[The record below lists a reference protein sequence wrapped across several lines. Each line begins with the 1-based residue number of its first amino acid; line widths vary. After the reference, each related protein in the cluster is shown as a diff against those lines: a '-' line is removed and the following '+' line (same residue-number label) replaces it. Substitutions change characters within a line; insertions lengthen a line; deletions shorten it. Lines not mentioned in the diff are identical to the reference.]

1 MLSKHN
7 FAGALEATLGGKHP
21 YRQHGNGI
29 NWISGLF
36 PHWSANCTMEWS
48 RNLPQPAAQDTDTSS
63 LSTALT
69 RVQFRTWYKDSAPN

>member
-1 MLSKHN
+1 MTSVTLFPAFVLEKLSEHN

-36 PHWSANCTMEWS
+36 PHWSENCTME
-48 RNLPQPAAQDTDTSS
+48 
-63 LSTALT
+63 
-69 RVQFRTWYKDSAPN
+69 